1 MKEIL
6 LAENSGFCFG
16 VKQAME
22 KTEKEIEK
30 KQRNETAGAL
40 YTWGPLIHNQTVTDA
55 LRAQGVRIAENL
67 DEVTAEDTLIVRSH
81 GEARAFF

>member
-30 KQRNETAGAL
+30 KL
-40 YTWGPLIHNQTVTDA
+40 YCEKHN
-55 LRAQGVRIAENL
+55 
-67 DEVTAEDTLIVRSH
+67 
-81 GEARAFF
+81 F

>member
-40 YTWGPLIHNQTVTDA
+40 YTWGPLPNPK
-55 LRAQGVRIAENL
+55 IAPP
-67 DEVTAEDTLIVRSH
+67 
-81 GEARAFF
+81 

>member
-30 KQRNETAGAL
+30 NNETRPQVLCIPGDL
-40 YTWGPLIHNQTVTDA
+40 
-55 LRAQGVRIAENL
+55 
-67 DEVTAEDTLIVRSH
+67 
-81 GEARAFF
+81 

>member
-55 LRAQGVRIAENL
+55 LPIVEHLEQRAAG
-67 DEVTAEDTLIVRSH
+67 T
-81 GEARAFF
+81 GRAHC

>member
-22 KTEKEIEK
+22 KTEKEIQK
-30 KQRNETAGAL
+30 KTTKRDRRCFVYLGAF
-40 YTWGPLIHNQTVTDA
+40 D
-55 LRAQGVRIAENL
+55 
-67 DEVTAEDTLIVRSH
+67 S
-81 GEARAFF
+81 

>member
-1 MKEIL
+1 MKKIL

-30 KQRNETAGAL
+30 KQRNETAGAFVYL
-40 YTWGPLIHNQTVTDA
+40 GTFD
-55 LRAQGVRIAENL
+55 
-67 DEVTAEDTLIVRSH
+67 S
-81 GEARAFF
+81 

>member
-55 LRAQGVRIAENL
+55 LRAQGERIADLVPAAVADYIQEKGL
-67 DEVTAEDTLIVRSH
+67 YR
-81 GEARAFF
+81 G